1 MIDSCN
7 KCVRRSAG
15 KFHAPLIWAA
25 FALAGAA
32 AWPNVAAAQASANPY
47 ATVSAEYDSN
57 VFRVNDSPA
66 GIAFAG
72 EPLVGDWDSKQI
84 IGATGQYLWGLQ
96 KFTGTLEGRHEVFDH
111 LTDLDHYE
119 YLAKGE
125 FDFKLAS
132 LFDGLVSIRQERFMA
147 QFANNQS
154 NTLEINTDRNV
165 VERLN
170 FYATPDWRVEGGASE
185 HTLDSP
191 LKFFPQFADHEIG
204 AHGGL
209 SYLGIANLTYGLS
222 FDHLRGNYSYAS
234 GVSPYSQNGGS
245 LHMTY
250 MLNGLSQFEGAVGYA
265 KRDLGP
271 FLGRI
276 DGWTGNLAY
285 DRQLTAKTSIQIS
298 GERVI
303 GSYLASGGSEIDT
316 TGKFAVTWHATY
328 KIYAT
333 ASYAY
338 THSTFVGQ
346 AIPGSVA
353 TGRRDHT
360 PSETGN
366 ITYDVFRHLQI
377 KGYINRQVRD
387 STSDFFNYYDT
398 IYGLQVTAHWK

>member
-1 MIDSCN
+1 MIESSN
-7 KCVRRSAG
+7 NSGRRSAG
-15 KFHAPLIWAA
+15 KFHAPLLLAA
-25 FALAGAA
+25 FALTGAA
-32 AWPNVAAAQASANPY
+32 AWPSVAAAQASANPY
-47 ATVSAEYDSN
+47 ATVAVEHDSN
-57 VFRVNDSPA
+57 VFRVNDSPG

-72 EPLVGDWDSKQI
+72 EPLVGDTDEKAIVGS
-84 IGATGQYLWGLQ
+84 TGQYLWGLQ
-96 KFTGTLEGRHEVFDH
+96 KFTGTVEGRREEFDH

-119 YLAKGE
+119 YLLKGE
-125 FDFKLAS
+125 FDWKLGS
-132 LFDGLVSIRQERFMA
+132 LFDGYVSIRQERFMA

-154 NTLEINTDRNV
+154 NTLEIDLDRNII
-165 VERLN
+165 ERVN
-170 FYATPDWRVEGGASE
+170 FYATPDWRLEAGATQ

-191 LKFFPQFADHEIG
+191 LKFFPDFDDHEVG
-204 AHGGL
+204 SHAGL

-222 FDHLRGNYSYAS
+222 FDHLQGNYSYAT
-234 GVSPYSQNGGS
+234 GVSPYSQNGAS

-250 MLNGLSQFEGAVGYA
+250 MLNGLSSFEGSAGYA

-271 FLGRI
+271 FLGDI
-276 DGWTGNLAY
+276 AGWTGNIAY

-316 TGKFAVTWHATY
+316 TGKFALTWHATY

-360 PSETGN
+360 PAETAN
-366 ITYDVFRHLQI
+366 LTYDVFRHLQL
-377 KGYINRQVRD
+377 KAYFNRQVRD
-387 STSDFFNYYDT
+387 STFEFFNYYDT
-398 IYGLQVTAHWK
+398 VYGLQATAHWK